1 MTSSAANSTNSPTT
15 NGAARSATNDL
26 LAPLTVYLDDV
37 AARAADRLEP
47 TAGVAIT
54 LGMTDVPL
62 TIGASTDLAR
72 DVDLIQYEIGKGPC
86 LHALHHGVGMYV
98 PDLASDTRWGEYG
111 ARAAARG
118 AKSCISV
125 PVFHQDEPAAVFK
138 VYAGV
143 VDGLTEDQQEIAKS
157 CAPEVAG
164 GIGLAVHLARQART
178 IDDRVAAMSTR
189 RVIDLAV
196 GIVME
201 RLHTDA
207 DSAFALLRKL
217 SQTSNVK
224 LRDAAASIVAA
235 LPAATS
241 DSMKAPFRDRRQS
254 PGR

>member
-86 LHALHHGVGMYV
+86 LHALHHGIGMYV

-111 ARAAARG
+111 PRAAARG
-118 AKSCISV
+118 AK
-125 PVFHQDEPAAVFK
+125 K
-138 VYAGV
+138 
-143 VDGLTEDQQEIAKS
+143 
-157 CAPEVAG
+157 
-164 GIGLAVHLARQART
+164 
-178 IDDRVAAMSTR
+178 
-189 RVIDLAV
+189 
-196 GIVME
+196 
-201 RLHTDA
+201 
-207 DSAFALLRKL
+207 
-217 SQTSNVK
+217 N
-224 LRDAAASIVAA
+224 
-235 LPAATS
+235 
-241 DSMKAPFRDRRQS
+241 
-254 PGR
+254 